1 MNVQKLVLSL
11 FASLLLAAAA
21 PGQQT
26 ELGSPKTD
34 SAAKTDASKTDSAS
48 KTESGETADP
58 EVIKIYLMDGSVVT
72 GKLSIK
78 DLEVETQFG
87 KLTVPVTEVR
97 SFTPGLAS
105 HPELGKRVFDLID
118 KLGSTDFD
126 EREQSQKELVKLG
139 NSVRK
144 ELEKHLQ
151 DPDNERRMRVKNI
164 LAELEEE
171 KDDDESDAAANSADK
186 GPLIQHDTVETS
198 QFTVVGKIVS
208 RSFTVASLYGPLNVK
223 LSDIKLGQHEV
234 GKKPGAR
241 KTMTIDAANFVQR
254 AYKDSGVRVERGDRV
269 TVTAD
274 GQLSMT
280 PWGPGQV
287 STPDGNPNF
296 GWYMPNTIASGCLVG
311 AIGNS
316 DTPFK
321 VGTSINFKATKA
333 GMLRFAI
340 AMQHD
345 NAHQAFP
352 GKYTLKIKVDRN

>member
-1 MNVQKLVLSL
+1 MEMNAQKLVLSL
-11 FASLLLAAAA
+11 FASLLF
-21 PGQQT
+21 
-26 ELGSPKTD
+26 
-34 SAAKTDASKTDSAS
+34 SAALRGEETKPAGEPATP
-48 KTESGETADP
+48 KTESGETVDP
-58 EVIKIYLMDGSVVT
+58 EVIKLYLMDGSVVT

-105 HPELGKRVFDLID
+105 HPDLGKRVFDLID

-151 DPDNERRMRVKNI
+151 DADNERRMRVKNI

-171 KDDDESDAAANSADK
+171 KDDDESDAANVADK

-223 LSDIKLGQHEV
+223 LADIKLGQHEV

-241 KTMTIDAANFVQR
+241 RTLTIDASNFVQR

-269 TVTAD
+269 TITAD

-296 GWYMPNTIASGCLVG
+296 GWYMQNQIASGCLIG
-311 AIGNS
+311 AIGNN

-321 VGTSINFKATKA
+321 VGTSINFKATRA